1 MTEKLESEAKL
12 YMKQKHQHFLDELD
26 ECSIKLEKHLR
37 RNLWDSDEL
46 QAALKAASEARL
58 WARYCAEKYNLK

>member
-1 MTEKLESEAKL
+1 MTEKLESEAVL
-12 YMKQKHQHFLDELD
+12 YMRQKRQNFLEELD
-26 ECSIKLEKHLR
+26 DHSAKLEKYMR

-46 QAALKAASEARL
+46 QAALKAVSEARL